1 MATPYRCAYS
11 SPGKAVLRRPL
22 EPAQYTSIDFT
33 QTLDDHRV
41 LQSIGSVGDALDNA
55 LAESFVDSFKTE
67 LIADRV
73 WVSFQSLELAIV
85 KYVGWFNLDRL
96 HQALGDLPKVRVR
109 DAEPLQ
115 NPPNRALMKR
125 GTQPTQSPRNPAQL
139 TTTIA
144 AVWASG
150 SKSRGSLAG

>member
-1 MATPYRCAYS
+1 MRSPDGSPLRLALRARLRDAPSGHQHS
-11 SPGKAVLRRPL
+11 SSRRGNPLPVRLLFSGQSGLRRPL

-73 WVSFQSLELAIV
+73 WVSFQ
-85 KYVGWFNLDRL
+85 
-96 HQALGDLPKVRVR
+96 
-109 DAEPLQ
+109 
-115 NPPNRALMKR
+115 
-125 GTQPTQSPRNPAQL
+125 
-139 TTTIA
+139 
-144 AVWASG
+144 
-150 SKSRGSLAG
+150 